1 MADNVI
7 RVETYEREVTQEI
20 REALLAFLEEAGA
33 EVESQAAMNSPV
45 AEGQLK
51 GNWGHAVDDGELK
64 VTIGNTTQH
73 AIWMEFGTGEY
84 ALEGKGRKG
93 GWYIPIGSGAGSV
106 DMATVEKYNWP
117 IRYGKDGQ
125 AFAYTKGA
133 RPRRMLYNAMQD
145 MAGAVQS
152 RANEIIGGRLDGD

>member
-1 MADNVI
+1 MADNEI
-7 RVETYEREVTQEI
+7 RVESNLREVTQEI
-20 REALLAFLEEAGA
+20 REALLAFLEEAGG
-33 EVESQAAMNSPV
+33 EVETQAAMYSPV
-45 AEGQLK
+45 AESQLK
-51 GNWGHAVDDGELK
+51 GNWGHHVDADEMK

-73 AIWMEFGTGEY
+73 SIYMELGTGEY

-93 GWYIPIGSGAGSV
+93 GWYIPIGSGAGCV

-125 AFAYTKGA
+125 MFAFTKGA

-152 RANEIIGGRLDGD
+152 RANEIIGGRLGGD